1 MKTKL
6 GLPVGLLAALVY
18 FAALFS
24 GFGLALVILA
34 GYVLLVESDE
44 WLKRMA
50 VKAVVF
56 TVTMTVLY
64 WIVSLIPN
72 ILGVI
77 NDVIALFNGEYLH
90 IEWLSDIVDLLHS
103 ILTFVENAVL
113 ILLGIKALSKT
124 TVYVPVIDGM
134 VNKFLG

>member
-56 TVTMTVLY
+56 TVAMTVLY